1 MRTTIPLSVATA
13 VLMALSC
20 SSGGPT
26 VCGDA
31 IPQQTV
37 PVGETGSV
45 ETCFEDPGGGGLSY
59 SASSAD
65 AKIVGAS
72 VRVGSTVAFR
82 GLSPGQTTVTVTAT
96 DQGGKSADVGFQVL
110 VTNQPPMFTGA
121 ITEDAVGVGRSGRWE
136 LDSLFEEPSGEEM
149 TFEAT
154 SDFPGLIVA
163 LTDTFA
169 YFTGASEGQ
178 AKVTLTATDPHGD
191 KGSGTISVTI
201 WEPEVVFVDEF
212 DSDASLDDWEAD
224 TTATELAIVDGAL
237 VVKSIRANFYGI
249 AARSGEGVGEFT
261 LDLTTRLETPA
272 GVETQAGV
280 IWFVS
285 DSEVYRVLFGNFDGD
300 NWSYH
305 RWNDQ
310 WVEVSAANS
319 SLIALDDRYRKYSI
333 VMYDMAMQLLV
344 DGQVVETVTHSDFTA
359 SPTMRDLWLIGT
371 GEGTEYDRV
380 QLSGR
385 PGSTSDHDTA
395 DRDRDAEPTL
405 PHELMLTLPPVS
417 EHH

>member
-1 MRTTIPLSVATA
+1 MRTTLPLSVATA

-37 PVGETGSV
+37 GVSEEGAVT
-45 ETCFEDPGGGGLSY
+45 TCFEDPGGGTLSY
-59 SASSAD
+59 SAVPAD
-65 AKIVGAS
+65 GSIVETFT
-72 VRVGSTVAFR
+72 RGSQAVIK

-96 DQGGKSADVGFQVL
+96 NEGGKSAQVEFQVL

-121 ITEDAVGVGRSGRWE
+121 VTEDAVGVRRFGRWE

-154 SDFPGLIVA
+154 SDFPGLIVT

-191 KGSGTISVTI
+191 KGSGTISVTV

-212 DSDASLDDWEAD
+212 DSDASLDDWEASQH
-224 TTATELAIVDGAL
+224 TELAILDGAL
-237 VVKSIRANFYGI
+237 QVRTVNDSFFGI
-249 AARSGEGVGEFT
+249 ASRSGEDIDEFI
-261 LDLTTRLETPA
+261 LDLTTRMKT
-272 GVETQAGV
+272 GGRAGV
-280 IWFVS
+280 IWFAS
-285 DSEVYRVLFGNFDGD
+285 NDDAYRLLLGGD
-300 NWSYH
+300 NGNDYWSFH
-305 RWNDQ
+305 RWGGATQ
-310 WVEVSAANS
+310 GWLEVGDGTS
-319 SLIALDDRYRKYSI
+319 SLVAVDRYRTYSI
-333 VMYDMAMQLLV
+333 IMYAMGIQFLS
-344 DGQVVETVTHSDFTA
+344 DGQIVANMIFDDFTA
-359 SPTMRDLWLIGT
+359 DPTMASPWLIGDT
-371 GEGTEYDRV
+371 GDDGTEYDRV

-385 PGSTSDHDTA
+385 PGSTSDHNTA
-395 DRDRDAEPTL
+395 DRDAEPAL
-405 PHELMLTLPPVS
+405 PHELMLTLPPLS
-417 EHH
+417 EHR

>member
-1 MRTTIPLSVATA
+1 MRTTLPLSVATA

-136 LDSLFEEPSGEEM
+136 LYSLFEEPSGEEM

-212 DSDASLDDWEAD
+212 DSDASLDDWESDDD
-224 TTATELAIVDGAL
+224 TDLTIDNGAL
-237 VVKSIRANFYGI
+237 VVTSLTQGRYGI
-249 AARSGEGVGEFT
+249 AIRSGDGIGEFT
-261 LDLTTRLETPA
+261 LDLTTRL
-272 GVETQAGV
+272 ETQAGV

-285 DSEVYRVLFGNFDGD
+285 DSEVYRVLLGNLADGD

-305 RWNDQ
+305 RWGGSA
-310 WVEVSAANS
+310 WVEVSAASS
-319 SLIALDDRYRKYSI
+319 SLVVLDDRYRKYSI

-359 SPTMRDLWLIGT
+359 SPTMRNLWLIGT

-405 PHELMLTLPPVS
+405 PRELMLTLPPLS